1 LVELWQTNQKFFVL
15 INCQGLGY
23 EIQILESFFLKL
35 KTNQISNKKITLWLK
50 HIKKEDSD
58 LLFGFTSKEQKNF
71 FIEILS
77 IRGVG
82 SQIGMG
88 ILNKFSISEVI
99 NAIKTQNKKLICS
112 VPGIGQ
118 KMSDR
123 LILELKNKFK
133 SELQFEEEKAKDEFE
148 IKDPEINKMMQD
160 LKLTLQSLNY
170 KNKEINTIM
179 PIIKESTLLA
189 KKEKNLS
196 FENLLKI
203 AKNNLDK
210 DSSNIGRWRSI
221 INKLKINFMSLDTA
235 EKQKLIETHQ
245 VHSTD
250 TGSVEVQVAM
260 LSKRISKLSDHLQG
274 NIHDFASRQGL
285 LKMIGKRKRLL
296 SYIKDKNVQRYQE
309 LVKKI
314 GIRGWSQLMKKKQ
327 SKKKTQN

>member
-1 LVELWQTNQKFFVL
+1 MISWINGELVELWQTNQKFFVL

-88 ILNKFSISEVI
+88 ILNKFSIGEVI
-99 NAIKTQNKKLICS
+99 NAIKTENKKLICS

-133 SELQFEEEKAKDEFE
+133 SEIQFEEEKAKDEFE
-148 IKDPEINKMMQD
+148 IKDPEINKMIED
-160 LKLTLQSLNY
+160 LQLTLQSLNY
-170 KNKEINTIM
+170 KNKEIKTIL
-179 PIIKESTLLA
+179 PIIINEVDFLA
-189 KKEKNLS
+189 KKENNLS
-196 FENLLKI
+196 FENLLKL
-203 AKNNLDK
+203 AMNYLDK
-210 DSSNIGRWRSI
+210 ESSNI
-221 INKLKINFMSLDTA
+221 
-235 EKQKLIETHQ
+235 
-245 VHSTD
+245 
-250 TGSVEVQVAM
+250 
-260 LSKRISKLSDHLQG
+260 
-274 NIHDFASRQGL
+274 AS
-285 LKMIGKRKRLL
+285 
-296 SYIKDKNVQRYQE
+296 
-309 LVKKI
+309 
-314 GIRGWSQLMKKKQ
+314 
-327 SKKKTQN
+327 